1 MRQRLTHKTTRS
13 AHKVGFIREE
23 GKAAPRDGQG
33 AWKIS
38 SSLLFTKGFFFI
50 WSFLLGKGVRSQ
62 GWSGLLTYLCRNIYT
77 IL

>member
-38 SSLLFTKGFFFI
+38 SSLLFTKGFFLFGPFC
-50 WSFLLGKGVRSQ
+50 WGRVSGVR
-62 GWSGLLTYLCRNIYT
+62 GGVVF
-77 IL
+77 